1 MVAEFDVPGRLA
13 QGRPAVDTVAQY
25 VWASHQVGYQHP
37 DLTLHAGQL
46 RDWYDT
52 EDGMNLTALQQ
63 DCATFDAAVR
73 AADEAL
79 AVQERQL
86 AALPAAWE
94 GVGAQASQD
103 FLQRH
108 GVAAAGVAAAVRTAA
123 EALRRLSEQL
133 WQAVDAKV
141 DAVVAVEADV
151 GAARAD
157 WLAASAAVISGVG
170 DRAAAAELVD
180 SAVKP
185 FVDSR
190 IRTDWLSAVQS
201 GGAAVADAY
210 QGATAEIRAGSH
222 ARFEIPGDLGPTP
235 PSPMHRE
242 IPAPGPAPAP
252 ALAAPAPAAAPV
264 APMPTMPSA
273 WEPPPPP
280 AAAAPLAA
288 PPAPASA
295 AAPVAPMP
303 TMPSAWEPPP
313 PPAAAAPLADP
324 PAPDPMAPAMGAP
337 MPDLGGGGLGSGLG
351 GGGLGSG
358 LGGGALPAVGQRF
371 ADALSGLLGGGGTS
385 DAGLE
390 PAELEPPQLDPPEPA
405 DKEEPE
411 EDEPEEDEAEEDAAD
426 DEDEATDE
434 ESEDPPV
441 ESVESVEP
449 VEPVEPVETPPP
461 TPPPPPPPAEPLPP
475 LDDERTPCAI
485 AADEVPQ
492 VGEPPE

>member
-1 MVAEFDVPGRLA
+1 MVAEFDVPGRSA

-46 RDWYDT
+46 RDWYGS

-63 DCATFDAAVR
+63 DCAAFDAAVR

-94 GVGAQASQD
+94 GAGAQASQD

-123 EALRRLSEQL
+123 DALRRLSEQL

-170 DRAAAAELVD
+170 DRAAGAELVD

-201 GGAAVADAY
+201 AGAAVADAY

-242 IPAPGPAPAP
+242 MRAPATASAPAPAP
-252 ALAAPAPAAAPV
+252 ATASAPAAAPV

-273 WEPPPPP
+273 WEAPPPP
-280 AAAAPLAA
+280 AAAAPLAP
-288 PPAPASA
+288 PPAP
-295 AAPVAPMP
+295 
-303 TMPSAWEPPP
+303 T
-313 PPAAAAPLADP
+313 
-324 PAPDPMAPAMGAP
+324 PMAPAMGAP
-337 MPDLGGGGLGSGLG
+337 MPDLGGGSGLGSGLG
-351 GGGLGSG
+351 GSG

-390 PAELEPPQLDPPEPA
+390 PPDLEPPELEPPEPA
-405 DKEEPE
+405 DPVEPE
-411 EDEPEEDEAEEDAAD
+411 EDEPDEDVDEAE
-426 DEDEATDE
+426 DEDEATNE
-434 ESEDPPV
+434 ESEDPPA
-441 ESVESVEP
+441 EP
-449 VEPVEPVETPPP
+449 VESAEPAETPVP

-475 LDDERTPCAI
+475 LDERTPCAI

>member
-25 VWASHQVGYQHP
+25 VWASRQVGYQHP
-37 DLTLHAGQL
+37 DLTLHVGQL

-52 EDGMNLTALQQ
+52 EGGMNLTALQQ
-63 DCATFDAAVR
+63 DCAAFDAAVR

-86 AALPAAWE
+86 AALPAAWQ

-108 GVAAAGVAAAVRTAA
+108 GVAAAAVAAAVRTAA
-123 EALRRLSEQL
+123 DTLRRLSEQL

-201 GGAAVADAY
+201 AGAAVADAY

-242 IPAPGPAPAP
+242 IPAPATASAPAP
-252 ALAAPAPAAAPV
+252 ASAPPPAPAAAPV
-264 APMPTMPSA
+264 APVPTMPSA

-280 AAAAPLAA
+280 AAAAPLAP
-288 PPAPASA
+288 PPAPA
-295 AAPVAPMP
+295 
-303 TMPSAWEPPP
+303 
-313 PPAAAAPLADP
+313 
-324 PAPDPMAPAMGAP
+324 PMAPAMGAP
-337 MPDLGGGGLGSGLG
+337 MPDLGS
-351 GGGLGSG
+351 GSG

-371 ADALSGLLGGGGTS
+371 ADALSGLLGGGGTN

-390 PAELEPPQLDPPEPA
+390 PPDMEPPQLDPPEPA
-405 DKEEPE
+405 DDVEPE
-411 EDEPEEDEAEEDAAD
+411 QDEPEEDEAE
-426 DEDEATDE
+426 EDEATDE

-441 ESVESVEP
+441 ESGESVEP